1 MSIIK
6 AGTYRWND
14 VLTQPPYD
22 VGGQTVSVNLTVSTA
37 IDSATAQAIKK
48 QLEAEG
54 FQADFVVQ
62 DYSFVCAYSALRVY
76 VHNDENYAYFILS
89 YETPNVSFEPYDPV
103 VEQIAPAL
111 LFGGSEAYH
120 LQFGWGHPWY
130 QTITIPY
137 DQDVSDEFELW
148 FTANTVEPKI
158 IKAGTY
164 RFNEW
169 LSPPAATIEQS
180 VAFTCKA
187 VVAGVG
193 TLDCVCTGI
202 SVEYSNGNAY
212 GTPTVGFIVYG
223 ITPDVGYPPGASFKV
238 YWSEDGAWNTQYG
251 GDVLQTITIPYD
263 QYVSD
268 EFYEW
273 FAVNA
278 KVYTTISGTWIIKDI
293 PSFDNELLE
302 CVNFISNGKTY
313 LAFLLHMGSTESEI
327 FYAYSESG
335 TDQAYIDWCYDSEG
349 NEVLYVWSN
358 NAYKTIEFVGEQSV
372 SQQFVDWLTANATRL
387 GIDFSTLKSLTILEG
402 VVTQIADAN
411 GNVVWYRPNAHQHIF
426 GAWVTITPATC
437 TTDGLARR
445 TCSGDGCGHYEEQ
458 TIPATGHKHGEP
470 VLTREPT
477 CTKPAEYAVYCT
489 VCNTEVD
496 RYEDDGEFAE
506 HIPDGGKVTKEATCD
521 TAGEY
526 TYYCRECGTWV
537 KTDIIPA
544 FGHTWGSPY
553 YSSEFSSGY
562 GQKCATCGE
571 LQELAYVECDHPE
584 SAYHESIITSPS
596 CTTTGSKTCSCDVC
610 NQSWSVSIPALE
622 HSYTSSVTAPTCT
635 AKGFTKYICSR
646 CNHTYTDNETA
657 ALGHK
662 SGNPVCVR
670 EATCTV
676 APEYAVYCTVCGV
689 ELDRYEDDGG
699 LLEHVA
705 DGGRVTT
712 QPTCMATGI
721 RKYYCRECSTWI
733 RDEVVP
739 ATGHSYTSK
748 VTAPTC
754 TAKGYTTHTCS
765 KCGHSYTDTETAAL
779 GHNGGT
785 PVRVREATC
794 TVPAQYAVYC
804 TRCSVEIDRYENDGE
819 FAEHTPNEGVV
830 TTNPTCVA
838 TGIRKYHCSKCS
850 TWIKDETVAAT
861 GIHTYSS
868 VVTEPTCT
876 DGGYTTHTCTVCG
889 HSYTDNETDP
899 DGHSWG
905 VNGGWVTDVAAT
917 CTRGGTEKHTCSSC
931 GKVETRATEP
941 LGHNYEY
948 DYTEDAT
955 CESGGY
961 DVYTCTRCGDWYM
974 ANETEPNGHDF
985 SDGWVTEKE
994 ATCEETGTER
1004 KTCATC
1010 GYYEERD
1017 IPLADH
1023 DYEAIEDSSQSSGYI
1038 GVCRVCGHVEED
1050 HAP

>member
-437 TTDGLARR
+437 TTAGLARR

-477 CTKPAEYAVYCT
+477 CTKPAEYAVDCT

-506 HIPDGGKVTKEATCD
+506 HI
-521 TAGEY
+521 
-526 TYYCRECGTWV
+526 
-537 KTDIIPA
+537 
-544 FGHTWGSPY
+544 
-553 YSSEFSSGY
+553 
-562 GQKCATCGE
+562 
-571 LQELAYVECDHPE
+571 
-584 SAYHESIITSPS
+584 
-596 CTTTGSKTCSCDVC
+596 
-610 NQSWSVSIPALE
+610 
-622 HSYTSSVTAPTCT
+622 
-635 AKGFTKYICSR
+635 
-646 CNHTYTDNETA
+646 
-657 ALGHK
+657 
-662 SGNPVCVR
+662 
-670 EATCTV
+670 
-676 APEYAVYCTVCGV
+676 
-689 ELDRYEDDGG
+689 
-699 LLEHVA
+699 A

-712 QPTCMATGI
+712 QPTCTATGI

-754 TAKGYTTHTCS
+754 TAKGYTTHTCTV
-765 KCGHSYTDTETAAL
+765 CGHSYTDNETDPNGHYWGVNGGWATVTPATCESKGTEKHTCNTCGLVETRDIPATGHNYTSKVTAPTCLAKGYTTHTCSVCNHSYTDGEQSAL
-779 GHNGGT
+779 GHDPGT
-785 PVRVREATC
+785 PVHVREATC
-794 TVPAQYAVYC
+794 TVPAQYVVYC
-804 TRCSVEIDRYENDGE
+804 TRCNIEIDRYENDGE
-819 FAEHTPNEGVV
+819 FAEHI
-830 TTNPTCVA
+830 A
-838 TGIRKYHCSKCS
+838 
-850 TWIKDETVAAT
+850 
-861 GIHTYSS
+861 
-868 VVTEPTCT
+868 
-876 DGGYTTHTCTVCG
+876 DGGRITKY
-889 HSYTDNETDP
+889 
-899 DGHSWG
+899 
-905 VNGGWVTDVAAT
+905 AT
-917 CTRGGTEKHTCSSC
+917 CTTTGTYTYRCRECDTWLRDE
-931 GKVETRATEP
+931 VIAE
-941 LGHNYEY
+941 LGHDYQY

-955 CESGGY
+955 CTDGGY
-961 DVYTCTRCGDWYM
+961 DVFTCTRCKDWYT
-974 ANETEPNGHDF
+974 ANDTDPNGHDF

-1004 KTCATC
+1004 RTCATC
-1010 GYYEERD
+1010 SYYEERD

-1038 GVCRVCGHVEED
+1038 GVCRVCGHVYED
-1050 HAP
+1050 YTL

>member
-6 AGTYRWND
+6 AGTYRFND
-14 VLTQPPYD
+14 VLT
-22 VGGQTVSVNLTVSTA
+22 
-37 IDSATAQAIKK
+37 
-48 QLEAEG
+48 
-54 FQADFVVQ
+54 
-62 DYSFVCAYSALRVY
+62 R
-76 VHNDENYAYFILS
+76 
-89 YETPNVSFEPYDPV
+89 PNGV
-103 VEQIAPAL
+103 
-111 LFGGSEAYH
+111 
-120 LQFGWGHPWY
+120 
-130 QTITIPY
+130 IT
-137 DQDVSDEFELW
+137 QDV
-148 FTANTVEPKI
+148 N
-158 IKAGTY
+158 
-164 RFNEW
+164 
-169 LSPPAATIEQS
+169 
-180 VAFTCKA
+180 FTCKA
-187 VVAGVG
+187 SVEGVG
-193 TLDCVCTGI
+193 EISAVC
-202 SVEYSNGNAY
+202 SNIWVNPGD
-212 GTPTVGFIVYG
+212 GTWSTPDLKYTVVQT
-223 ITPDVGYPPGASFKV
+223 TPDVGLPSGAGIV
-238 YWSEDGAWNTQYG
+238 VHWAEDGFWNNQYG
-251 GDVLQTITIPYD
+251 GEFLQTITITED
-263 QYVSD
+263 TEVSD
-268 EFYEW
+268 EFAEW
-273 FAVNA
+273 FNENA
-278 KVYTTISGTWIIKDI
+278 KIYTTVSGTWIINDKPVWGNAHIEKAD
-293 PSFDNELLE
+293 F
-302 CVNFISNGKTY
+302 VSNGNNY
-313 LAFLLHMGSTESEI
+313 IYFNLHNGGSLEEI
-327 FYAYSESG
+327 RYYYSL
-335 TDQAYIDWCYDSEG
+335 TDYDSAYKYE
-349 NEVLYVWSN
+349 YVSEWN
-358 NAYKTIEFVGEQSV
+358 DEAYKTITFVGEQSV
-372 SQQFVDWLTANATRL
+372 SGQFYDWFTANATRL
-387 GIDFSTLKSLTILEG
+387 GIDFSTLQGLTIPEG

-411 GNVVWYRPNAHQHIF
+411 GNVVWHRPNTHQHIF
-426 GAWVTITPATC
+426 GAWVTINLATC
-437 TTDGLARR
+437 TTAGLARR

-506 HIPDGGKVTKEATCD
+506 HIPDGGRVTKEATCD

-584 SAYHESIITSPS
+584 SAYHESIIINPS
-596 CTTTGSKTCSCDVC
+596 CTATGSKTCSCDVC

-622 HSYTSSVTAPTCT
+622 HIYTSSVTAPTCT

-712 QPTCMATGI
+712 QPTCTATGI

-754 TAKGYTTHTCS
+754 TDKGYTTHTCTV
-765 KCGHSYTDTETAAL
+765 CGHSYTDTETAAL

-804 TRCSVEIDRYENDGE
+804 TRCNAEIDRYENDGE
-819 FAEHTPNEGVV
+819 FAEHTPNAGVV

-838 TGIRKYHCSKCS
+838 TGIRKYHCSECG

-868 VVTEPTCT
+868 VVTAPTCT
-876 DGGYTTHTCTVCG
+876 EGGYTTHTCTVCG

-899 DGHSWG
+899 NGHFWG
-905 VNGGWVTDVAAT
+905 VNGGWATVTPAT
-917 CTRGGTEKHTCSSC
+917 CESKGTEKHTCNTC
-931 GKVETRATEP
+931 GLVETRDIPAT
-941 LGHNYEY
+941 GHNYTSKVTAPTCLAKGYTTHTCSVCDHSYTDGEKSALGHDPGTPVRVREATCTVPAQYVVYCTRCNIEIDRYENDGEFAEHIADGGRITKYATCTTTGTYTYRCRECDTWLRDEVIAELGHDYQY

-955 CESGGY
+955 CTDGGY
-961 DVYTCTRCGDWYM
+961 DVFTCTRCKDWYT
-974 ANETEPNGHDF
+974 ANDTDPNGHDF

-1004 KTCATC
+1004 RTCATC
-1010 GYYEERD
+1010 SYYEERD

-1038 GVCRVCGHVEED
+1038 GVCRVCGHVYED
-1050 HAP
+1050 YTP